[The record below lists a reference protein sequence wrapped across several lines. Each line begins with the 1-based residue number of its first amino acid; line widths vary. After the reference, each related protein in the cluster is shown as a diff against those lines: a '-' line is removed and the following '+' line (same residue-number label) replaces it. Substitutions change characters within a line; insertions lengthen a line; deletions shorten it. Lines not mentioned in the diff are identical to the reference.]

1 MKVTECIE
9 ELLENKRYA
18 ISFEIIPPE
27 RTKTAKGLFE
37 LIDGLVRYK
46 PPFIDVTSHAAEIVE
61 VETSG
66 GVQKRIRR
74 KRPGTLGICSA
85 IIQKYGKEGITAIPH
100 VLCRGF
106 TREETEDFLI
116 EARWLGIENVLA
128 IRGDD
133 SGYEKPLHHGR
144 TVNKYA
150 IDLVKQIVAL
160 NSGVYLDEDLS
171 LIEKKEENTNNGHI
185 NFCIGVAGYPEKH
198 FQAPN
203 LTYDIMRLKEK
214 IDAGARYVVTQ
225 MCFDNNK
232 YFEFVR
238 RCKEM
243 GIGENVPIIPGLKII
258 TYRTQL
264 YVLPGEFHITIPEGL
279 ADRISSTRS
288 KEESLREGVLWAAN
302 QVEELFSNGVPIVHF
317 YIMQNM
323 EPVNMLME
331 ELRNRKLINY

>member
-1 MKVTECIE
+1 MKVTDTIE
-9 ELLENKRYA
+9 RLLENKQHA
-18 ISFEIIPPE
+18 VSFEIIPPE

-46 PPFIDVTSHAAEIVE
+46 PPFIDVTSHAAELVE
-61 VETSG
+61 IETLG

-85 IIQKYGKEGITAIPH
+85 IIQKYGKEGITAVPH

-150 IDLVKQIVAL
+150 VDLVRQIVAL
-160 NSGVYLDEDLS
+160 NNGVYLDADLS
-171 LIEKKEENTNNGHI
+171 IIEKKEENANNGHI
-185 NFCIGVAGYPEKH
+185 DFCIGVAGYTEKH

-214 IDAGARYVVTQ
+214 VDAGAKYVVTQ

-238 RCKEM
+238 RCTEA
-243 GIGENVPIIPGLKII
+243 GIDVPIIPGLKII
-258 TYRTQL
+258 SYKTQL
-264 YVLPGEFHITIPEGL
+264 FSLPGKFHITIPEEL
-279 ADRISSTRS
+279 VDRIFSTKS
-288 KEESLREGVLWAAN
+288 KEESLKEGVLWAAN
-302 QVEELFSNGVPIVHF
+302 QVEGLFSNGVPIVHF